1 MLDFVWSVLG
11 FIVAI
16 SILVCFHEFGHYWM
30 ARRMGVRV
38 LRFSLGWGKPWKSF
52 RTRDGVEWTLAP
64 YPIGGY
70 VKMLDEREGPVPEHE
85 RSMAFNN
92 KSVPARMAI
101 LAAGP
106 VANFLLA
113 AVFFWMVLVIGI
125 RDWKPVI
132 GTPPAE
138 SAAAAAGLREGDSVV
153 AVGSEAVG
161 TLSELQTELLDQ
173 AIGAQSLTLQVT
185 REGSSTASPVTL
197 DVSKVRVDPEFLFRD
212 LGVLP
217 YQPPLEPVLDQIMP
231 GQAAENAGFRPG
243 DRILSRDGVAV
254 DSWQSWAL
262 WLAGNPGALAR
273 IEIQRDGQPMTLDL
287 IVGRAEND
295 PQRGFFGASVEVSE
309 QLWQHLRAERRLGPL
324 EAVPAA
330 VERTSDTAV
339 LILRMLGRMV
349 TGDVS
354 LKNVGGPIQIA
365 QVAGETA
372 QSGLVW
378 FLGFLA
384 GLSVSLG
391 VLNLLPVPMLDGG
404 HLLTY
409 AIEWVKGRPLSE
421 RALIASQYVG
431 LAFIGMLMVLAF
443 YNDVMRLI

>member
-1 MLDFVWSVLG
+1 MLDIIWSVLG

-16 SILVCFHEFGHYWM
+16 SVLVCFHEFGHYWM

-38 LRFSLGWGKPWKSF
+38 LRFSLGWGRPWKSF

-85 RSMAFNN
+85 RHLAFNN
-92 KSVPARMAI
+92 KPVAARMAI

-106 VANFLLA
+106 VANFILA
-113 AVFFWMVLVIGI
+113 AILFWMVFVLGV

-132 GTPPAE
+132 AEPPPH
-138 SAAAAAGLREGDSVV
+138 SAAAAAGLREGDTVL
-153 AVGSEAVG
+153 AVGRDPVA
-161 TLSELQTELLDQ
+161 TLGELQTELLDQ
-173 AIGAQSLTLQVT
+173 AIGARDLPVTVRHGDGGEQS
-185 REGSSTASPVTL
+185 VTL
-197 DVSKVRVDPEFLFRD
+197 DVSRVRADPEFLFAD
-212 LGVLP
+212 LGLLP
-217 YQPPLEPVLDQIMP
+217 YRPPVDPVLAEIRP
-231 GQAAENAGFRPG
+231 GQAAENAGFKPG
-243 DRILSRDGVAV
+243 DRIVSRDGEPVA
-254 DSWQSWAL
+254 SWQDWAL
-262 WLAGNPGALAR
+262 WLAKNPGAVAKIG
-273 IEIQRDGQPMTLDL
+273 IERDGRPMALDL

-295 PQRGFFGASVEVSE
+295 PRRGFFGASVEVSE

-324 EAVPAA
+324 EAVPVAI
-330 VERTSDTAV
+330 ERTGDTAV
-339 LILRMLGRMV
+339 LILRMLARMI
-349 TGDVS
+349 TGEVS
-354 LKNVGGPIQIA
+354 LKNISGPIQIA

-404 HLLTY
+404 QLLTY

-421 RALIASQYVG
+421 RALTASQYLG
-431 LAFIGMLMVLAF
+431 LAFIGLLMMLAF
-443 YNDVMRLI
+443 YNDIMRLI